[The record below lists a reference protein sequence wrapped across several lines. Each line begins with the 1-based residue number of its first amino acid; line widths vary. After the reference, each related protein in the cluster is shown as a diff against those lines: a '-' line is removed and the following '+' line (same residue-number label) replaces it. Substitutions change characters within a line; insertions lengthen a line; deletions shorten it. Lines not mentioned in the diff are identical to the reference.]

1 MNDDMERKDQD
12 AKEPDATGS
21 GAEIEPVEDQ
31 LVSGDGADATAA
43 FERDLEAARGQAAEY
58 LDGWRR
64 AQADLVN
71 QRRRHE
77 RERAEIETQANARL
91 ITRLLPVLD
100 DLERAL
106 QTVPPEIQDTQWVE
120 GIRLIARKI
129 KQTLEAEGVQEIP
142 AEPGTPFDPNIHE
155 ALMHEEAPGFESGQ
169 IVGELQKGYKLG
181 DRVLR
186 ASKVKVAR

>member
-1 MNDDMERKDQD
+1 MSNDDKMKYDQMDGGEPTEDPFESIAREEAPDEVTVLER
-12 AKEPDATGS
+12 E
-21 GAEIEPVEDQ
+21 VEA
-31 LVSGDGADATAA
+31 L
-43 FERDLEAARGQAAEY
+43 RGQVQEY

-77 RERAEIETQANARL
+77 RERAEVQGSANARL
-91 ITRLLPVLD
+91 ITQLLPVLD
-100 DLERAL
+100 DFERAL
-106 QTVPPEIQDTQWVE
+106 QNVPPEIANLQWVE

-129 KQTLEAEGVQEIP
+129 KQIFESEGVQEIP
-142 AEPGTPFDPNIHE
+142 AAPGEAFDPNVHE
-155 ALMHEEAPGFESGQ
+155 AILQEETPGFEPGA
-169 IVGELQKGYKLG
+169 VAAELQKGYKIG